1 MHSIQFITMQKINV
15 VFLVLPH
22 VHLMDLAGPDQVFLE
37 AIGYGAPFELAYC
50 SFTNQVSSSS
60 EMPLGKLPHYSKLSL
75 QANDFLIIPGAEL
88 HYLQSA
94 EFKANKKLFE
104 WIQQCYTKGVNICSI
119 CSGAFVLAE
128 SGILDGKK
136 CTTHWKRTGELQ
148 QLYPAL
154 NVIEN
159 VLFTE
164 DDHVYTSA
172 GIASGIDLALY
183 LIEQLKDQYFAH
195 KIARELVIYCR
206 RTGGQKQ
213 QSELLNFRNHIHAGI
228 HQVQDWLQDHLNKK
242 VSIPDLAV
250 MANMS
255 SRNFTRVFKKETSL
269 TVNEYITRL
278 RKEKM
283 EQLIQN
289 PDISRASIA
298 AECGLKSERH
308 VSRILSKK

>member
-1 MHSIQFITMQKINV
+1 MQKTKV

-37 AIGYGAPFELAYC
+37 AIGYDAPFELAYC
-50 SFTNQVSSSS
+50 SITNQVYSSSL
-60 EMPLGKLPHYSKLSL
+60 MPFGKLDHYSKITLN
-75 QANDFLIIPGAEL
+75 ANDFLIIPGAEL
-88 HYLQSA
+88 HYLQSD
-94 EFKANKKLFE
+94 EFKSNKKLFE
-104 WIQQCYTKGVNICSI
+104 WIRRCYSNGVNICSI

-128 SGILDGKK
+128 SGILNGKK
-136 CTTHWKRTGELQ
+136 CTTHWKRTSELQ
-148 QLYPAL
+148 ALYPAL
-154 NVIEN
+154 QVIEN

-164 DDHVYTSA
+164 DEHVYTSA
-172 GIASGIDLALY
+172 GIASGIDLALF
-183 LIEQLKDQYFAH
+183 LVEQLKDEYFAH

-213 QSELLNFRNHIHAGI
+213 QSELLGFRNHIHAGI

-242 VSIPDLAV
+242 VSIADLAA

-278 RKEKM
+278 RKEKI

-289 PDISRASIA
+289 PDISRAGIA
-298 AECGLKSERH
+298 AQCGLKSERH
-308 VSRILSKK
+308 VSRILGKK